1 MSEITQYIAA
11 SIAAARAEQVRQ
23 RLRPKLLQACQ
34 LEESGRLI
42 EDDEGVLGESVPCP
56 ACDDAPLSNT
66 PFDSRIK
73 DGSIH
78 VPAPFGLEAGEM
90 ALAPEID
97 MAKLEPDAMLWALA
111 NGVFKLQLDSAALKV
126 FDQSTDEGARYFL
139 PLVSKAIKPRTTDT
153 LRTMRPDKVK
163 ELR

>member
-1 MSEITQYIAA
+1 MSELTEYLAATIAETRA
-11 SIAAARAEQVRQ
+11 KKAREA
-23 RLRPKLLQACQ
+23 LRPKLLQRAQ
-34 LEESGRLI
+34 LEGGRLI

-78 VPAPFGLEAGEM
+78 VPAPFGVEAGEM
-90 ALAPEID
+90 ALSPEID
-97 MAKLEPDAMLWALA
+97 MVKLEPDAMLWALA

-126 FDQSTDEGARYFL
+126 FDQSTDERARYVL
-139 PLVSKAIKPRTTDT
+139 PLVSKAITPRTADT
-153 LRTMRPDKVK
+153 LKVIRPDKVK

>member
-1 MSEITQYIAA
+1 MSELTEYLAATIAETRA
-11 SIAAARAEQVRQ
+11 KKAREA
-23 RLRPKLLQACQ
+23 LRPKLLQRAQ
-34 LEESGRLI
+34 LEGGRLI

-78 VPAPFGLEAGEM
+78 VPAPFGVEAGEM

-126 FDQSTDEGARYFL
+126 FDQSTDERARYFL
-139 PLVSKAIKPRTTDT
+139 PLVSKAITPRTADT
-153 LRTMRPDKVK
+153 LKVMKPEKVK

>member
-1 MSEITQYIAA
+1 MSELTEYLAATIAETRA
-11 SIAAARAEQVRQ
+11 KKAREA
-23 RLRPKLLQACQ
+23 LRPKLLQQAQ
-34 LEESGRLI
+34 LEGGRLI

-66 PFDSRIK
+66 PFDSRTK
-73 DGSIH
+73 DGVIH
-78 VPAPFGLEAGEM
+78 VSGPFGVEAGEM

-111 NGVFKLQLDSAALKV
+111 NGVFKLQLDNAALKV
-126 FDQSTDEGARYFL
+126 FDQSTDERARYFL

-153 LRTMRPDKVK
+153 LKVIRPDKVK